1 MYVNLDCFPPTT
13 NFFLL
18 IVIIVMKSILSKVG
32 TSNAMNLLKK
42 TLLIEVNTN

>member
-18 IVIIVMKSILSKVG
+18 IVIVMKSILSKVG